1 MAWGVRVLIS
11 TRSRARLERD
21 ARAQRR
27 LLEEHEQ
34 RPPLE
39 RVPVVRRPGLHLE
52 RELED
57 ALDLFG
63 GEAGDLGD
71 MAQGGCHLAAPVS
84 DGLCNA
90 SPDVCGVLVL
100 ARRRIP

>member
-1 MAWGVRVLIS
+1 MAWRVLIS
-11 TRSRARLERD
+11 TPSRARLERD

-27 LLEEHEQ
+27 FLEEHEQ
-34 RPPLE
+34 RPSLQ

-57 ALDLFG
+57 AFDLLW

-71 MAQGGCHLAAPVS
+71 MAQGGRHLAAPVS

-90 SPDVCGVLVL
+90 VMRTNGSFWC
-100 ARRRIP
+100 ARPRIP